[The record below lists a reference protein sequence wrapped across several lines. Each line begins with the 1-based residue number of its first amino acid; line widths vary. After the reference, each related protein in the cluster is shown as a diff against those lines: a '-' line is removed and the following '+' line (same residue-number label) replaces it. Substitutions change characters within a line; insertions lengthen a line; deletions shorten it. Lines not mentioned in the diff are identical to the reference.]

1 VLKLESAM
9 NYEMLMVCLKSTK
22 DFIRTEMDE
31 VERQAHLRN
40 ESDELF
46 PSLVQAEDELEG
58 SLEDPTDS
66 WSSKDHL
73 KSAEDLLSIVWEL
86 LKNY

>member
-1 VLKLESAM
+1 M
-9 NYEMLMVCLKSTK
+9 NYEMLMFCVKSTK
-22 DFIRTEMDE
+22 AYIETAMDE

-40 ESDELF
+40 QSDELF
-46 PSLVQAEDELEG
+46 PSLVQAEDELKG
-58 SLEDPTDS
+58 SLEDPTGS